1 MLEDRDY
8 MRQPAYDDGP
18 AFSHLFRWPRWSWT
32 LALVLVLVNVAVF
45 LVECAVSSHPL
56 GLKPNND
63 FINQYFA
70 LSRDG
75 MSHGYVWQLLTYQFM
90 HASFFHILFNC
101 WAIYVFGRVI
111 EEMLGVRHFLII
123 MLSSGV
129 VGGLVQVGTA
139 FLWPQ
144 FDGPVVGAS
153 AGAFGLVAA
162 FATLFPEREL
172 MILVF
177 FVIPLRMRAKNLL
190 IFSAGL
196 ALAGIVFPKFFNLIL
211 GGNVANAAHLGGMAT
226 GLMYVLVIIQ
236 GRLIRPPESDSPAP
250 PRADAPAATPSF
262 WHSKPG
268 KSPSVELSAEELLK
282 TQVDPILDKISA
294 HGLQSLSARE
304 REILEKASGKM
315 AKR

>member
-8 MRQPAYDDGP
+8 MRQPAYDDGS

-32 LALVLVLVNVAVF
+32 LALVLVNVVVF
-45 LVECAVSSHPL
+45 LFECAVSSHPL
-56 GLKPNND
+56 GLKPDNQ
-63 FINQYFA
+63 FIYQYFA
-70 LSRDG
+70 LSLSG

-123 MLSSGV
+123 ILSSGV

-144 FDGPVVGAS
+144 FGGSVVGAS

-162 FATLFPEREL
+162 FSTLFPEREL
-172 MILVF
+172 MILLF
-177 FVIPLRMRAKNLL
+177 FVIPVRMRAKNLL
-190 IFSAGL
+190 IFSAVL
-196 ALAGIVFPKFFNLIL
+196 ALAGIVFPEFFNLIL
-211 GGNVANAAHLGGMAT
+211 GGNVANAAHLGGMT
-226 GLMYVLVIIQ
+226 SGLLYVLVIIQ
-236 GRLIRPPESDSPAP
+236 GRWLRPPESEHPAP
-250 PRADAPAATPSF
+250 PRADAPAAAPSSF
-262 WHSKPG
+262 WRSKPAQSSG
-268 KSPSVELSAEELLK
+268 VELSAEELLK

-304 REILEKASGKM
+304 REILEKASAKM